1 MNKAPSYHELL
12 ETNYHLKERCQNLEN
27 IIQEQNL
34 LIEEYLTAST
44 LYRELY
50 LKLEYGIKE

>member
-1 MNKAPSYHELL
+1 MNKVPSYNELL
-12 ETNYHLKERCQNLEN
+12 EINYHLKERCQNLEN

-34 LIEEYLTAST
+34 LIEEFLTAST